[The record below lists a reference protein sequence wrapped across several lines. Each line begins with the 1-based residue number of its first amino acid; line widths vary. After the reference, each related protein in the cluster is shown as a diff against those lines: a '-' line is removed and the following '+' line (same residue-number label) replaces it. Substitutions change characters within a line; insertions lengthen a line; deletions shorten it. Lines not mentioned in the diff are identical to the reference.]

1 MRSWSDAFTAMIFLA
16 FLLLISI
23 GTNPFT
29 GGSGL
34 AVDKSGAGEGMRQIL
49 MLLLLAAAAPLL
61 VLRRHQM
68 QGILF
73 ANRSILILFGWALL
87 SIMWSD
93 VIGIAAH
100 RLISTL
106 LCASFTLLGVTL
118 APRSLVNVLLALTG
132 SVMAINYTGILL
144 IPDRSI
150 DHLGFWSGLHAQKNV
165 AGYFSAISALLW
177 LFMGAYR
184 RSIVLL
190 AGALAWFVFLLF
202 THSGT
207 SIGMFL
213 FVLLLGI
220 AFGVGVKQGIG
231 RHFFLFFLISTG
243 VVLPLYFYF
252 GLTMIA
258 DLLGYQPLANLDF
271 TFTGRTDIWAFVLER
286 VTESPLLGTG
296 YGSFWAI
303 GDYSPSLMYATK
315 FVAQYTEAHS
325 GYLDVMVSLGVIG
338 LILMIIALL
347 KPYGRLWGYE
357 AANTDTASAEA
368 ILCGLVLLSFGILHN
383 SLESTLLQGMSPMW
397 TLMLMSMWIVSSKL
411 SSDSGAVDGNF
422 SRRITKPDGQFRS
435 MLRGN

>member
-231 RHFFLFFLISTG
+231 RHFFFIFSYFNGCRSAALFLLWSNNDCRLAR
-243 VVLPLYFYF
+243 LP
-252 GLTMIA
+252 
-258 DLLGYQPLANLDF
+258 
-271 TFTGRTDIWAFVLER
+271 
-286 VTESPLLGTG
+286 
-296 YGSFWAI
+296 
-303 GDYSPSLMYATK
+303 
-315 FVAQYTEAHS
+315 
-325 GYLDVMVSLGVIG
+325 
-338 LILMIIALL
+338 
-347 KPYGRLWGYE
+347 
-357 AANTDTASAEA
+357 AAGE
-368 ILCGLVLLSFGILHN
+368 
-383 SLESTLLQGMSPMW
+383 P
-397 TLMLMSMWIVSSKL
+397 
-411 SSDSGAVDGNF
+411 
-422 SRRITKPDGQFRS
+422 
-435 MLRGN
+435 